1 MIITATT
8 QEATILE
15 SAQDFVDRWLRSP
28 SRRPFVEAVVRE
40 ERKLYPDDA
49 AMRQDREAFRKTA
62 NAIRV
67 GYGHVSANP
76 GPLLEIARRA
86 LRD

>member
-1 MIITATT
+1 MLTATSR
-8 QEATILE
+8 EATILD
-15 SAQDFVDRWLRSP
+15 SAQEFVDRWLHSH
-28 SRRPFVEAVVRE
+28 SRRPFGEAVVRE
-40 ERKLYPDDA
+40 ERKLYPDED
-49 AMRQDREAFRKTA
+49 AMRLDREAFRKTA

-76 GPLLEIARRA
+76 KPLVEIVRRV